1 MKSINAVVF
10 GLFAAVLTLVGCQK
24 AEAVEIGVGYVNNK
38 VVDKEGTNLKVGSEL
53 NNIRYGI
60 TTMVSS
66 ERVESY
72 GAYLGVPLRLQGVQ
86 LEITPT
92 ITTEYY
98 HEAKETVG
106 GVGLNVGYRIN
117 ESLVL
122 EGQGTVNRSFD
133 SSNYTG
139 EVYTVGLT
147 KTF

>member
-1 MKSINAVVF
+1 MKSINVLVF
-10 GLFAAVLTLVGCQK
+10 GLFAAVLTLVGCEKSQ
-24 AEAVEIGVGYVNNK
+24 AVEI
-38 VVDKEGTNLKVGSEL
+38 
-53 NNIRYGI
+53 
-60 TTMVSS
+60 
-66 ERVESY
+66 
-72 GAYLGVPLRLQGVQ
+72 
-86 LEITPT
+86 
-92 ITTEYY
+92 
-98 HEAKETVG
+98 

>member
-10 GLFAAVLTLVGCQK
+10 GLFVAVLTLVGCGK

-38 VVDKEGTNLKVGSEL
+38 VIDKEGTNLKVGSEW
-53 NNIRYGI
+53 NNIRYGL
-60 TTMVSS
+60 TTMVST
-66 ERVESY
+66 ERSESY
-72 GAYLGVPLRLQGVQ
+72 GAYLGIPLRLQGVQ

-98 HEAKETVG
+98 HEAKETIG

-117 ESLVL
+117 KTLVL

>member
-10 GLFAAVLTLVGCQK
+10 GLFAAALTLVGCQK
-24 AEAVEIGVGYVNNK
+24 AEAVEIGVGYVNNN
-38 VVDKEGTNLKVGSEL
+38 VIDKEGTNLKVGSEW
-53 NNIRYGI
+53 NNIRYGV

-98 HEAKETVG
+98 HEAKETIG

>member
-1 MKSINAVVF
+1 MVWRH
-10 GLFAAVLTLVGCQK
+10 
-24 AEAVEIGVGYVNNK
+24 VE
-38 VVDKEGTNLKVGSEL
+38 T
-53 NNIRYGI
+53 
-60 TTMVSS
+60 
-66 ERVESY
+66 Y
-72 GAYLGVPLRLQGVQ
+72 GAYLGVPLRLQGLQ

-98 HEAKETVG
+98 HEAKETIG

-133 SSNYTG
+133 SSNYSG

>member
-1 MKSINAVVF
+1 MKSINVLVF
-10 GLFAAVLTLVGCQK
+10 GLFAAVLTLVGCEK
-24 AEAVEIGVGYVNNK
+24 AQAVEIGVGYVNNN
-38 VVDKEGTNLKVGSEL
+38 VIDKEGTNLKVGSEW
-53 NNIRYGI
+53 NNIRYGL
-60 TTMVSS
+60 TTMVST

-98 HEAKETVG
+98 HEAKETIG

>member
-10 GLFAAVLTLVGCQK
+10 GLFAAALTLVGCQK
-24 AEAVEIGVGYVNNK
+24 AQAVEIGVGYTNNN
-38 VVDKEGTNLKVGSEL
+38 VIDKEGTNLKVGSEWS
-53 NNIRYGI
+53 NIRYGL

-66 ERVESY
+66 ERAETY
-72 GAYLGVPLRLQGVQ
+72 GAYLGVPLRLQGLP

-92 ITTEYY
+92 VTTEYY

-106 GVGLNVGYRIN
+106 GVGLNVGCRIN

-139 EVYTVGLT
+139 EVYTIGLT
-147 KTF
+147 KAF

>member
-1 MKSINAVVF
+1 MKSINVLVF
-10 GLFAAVLTLVGCQK
+10 GLFAAVLTLVGCEK
-24 AEAVEIGVGYVNNK
+24 AQAVEIGVGYVNNS
-38 VVDKEGTNLKVGSEL
+38 VIDKEGTNLKVGSEW
-53 NNIRYGI
+53 NNIRYGV
-60 TTMVSS
+60 TTMVST
-66 ERVESY
+66 ERVETY

-98 HEAKETVG
+98 HEAKETIG

>member
-1 MKSINAVVF
+1 MKSINVLVF
-10 GLFAAVLTLVGCQK
+10 GLFAAALALVGCEK
-24 AEAVEIGVGYVNNK
+24 AGAVEIGVGYVNNS
-38 VVDKEGTNLKVGSEL
+38 VIDKEGTNLKVGSEW
-53 NNIRYGI
+53 NNVRYGV

-72 GAYLGVPLRLQGVQ
+72 GAYLGVPLRLQGLQ

-98 HEAKETVG
+98 HEAKETIG

-139 EVYTVGLT
+139 EVYTVGFT

>member
-38 VVDKEGTNLKVGSEL
+38 VIDKEGTNLKVGSEW
-53 NNIRYGI
+53 NNIRYGV

-98 HEAKETVG
+98 HEAKETIG

-117 ESLVL
+117 KSLVL

>member
-1 MKSINAVVF
+1 MKSINVLVF
-10 GLFAAVLTLVGCQK
+10 GLFAAALALVGCEK
-24 AEAVEIGVGYVNNK
+24 AEAVEIGVGYVNNS
-38 VVDKEGTNLKVGSEL
+38 VIDKEGTNLKVGSEW
-53 NNIRYGI
+53 NNVRYGV

-98 HEAKETVG
+98 HEAKETIG

>member
-1 MKSINAVVF
+1 MKSINVIVF
-10 GLFAAVLTLVGCQK
+10 GLFAAVLTLAGCEK
-24 AEAVEIGVGYVNNK
+24 AQAVEIGVGYVNNN
-38 VVDKEGTNLKVGSEL
+38 VIDKEGTNLKVGSEW
-53 NNIRYGI
+53 NNIRYGV
-60 TTMVSS
+60 TTMVSTES
-66 ERVESY
+66 VESY
-72 GAYLGVPLRLQGVQ
+72 GVYLGVPLHLQGLQ

-98 HEAKETVG
+98 HEAKETIG

>member
-1 MKSINAVVF
+1 MLKLCVVSVI
-10 GLFAAVLTLVGCQK
+10 VLAFSTIQ
-24 AEAVEIGVGYVNNK
+24 AQAVEIGTGYVNNK
-38 VVDKEGTNLKVGSEL
+38 VIDKEGTNLKVGSEW
-53 NNIRYGI
+53 NNIRYGL
-60 TTMVSS
+60 TTMVST
-66 ERVESY
+66 ERAESY
-72 GAYLGVPLRLQGVQ
+72 GAYLGIPLRLQGVQ

-98 HEAKETVG
+98 HEAKETIG

-117 ESLVL
+117 KSLVL

>member
-10 GLFAAVLTLVGCQK
+10 GLFTAALTLVGCQK

-38 VVDKEGTNLKVGSEL
+38 VIDKEGTNLKVGSEW
-53 NNIRYGI
+53 NNIRYGL
-60 TTMVSS
+60 TTMVST
-66 ERVESY
+66 ERAEAY

-98 HEAKETVG
+98 HEAKEAVG

-133 SSNYTG
+133 SSNYSG

>member
-1 MKSINAVVF
+1 MKSINVLVF
-10 GLFAAVLTLVGCQK
+10 GLFAAVLALVGCEK
-24 AEAVEIGVGYVNNK
+24 AQAVEIGVGYVNNK
-38 VVDKEGTNLKVGSEL
+38 VIDKEGTNLKVGSEW
-53 NNIRYGI
+53 NNIRYGV

-72 GAYLGVPLRLQGVQ
+72 GVYLGVPLRLQGVQ

-98 HEAKETVG
+98 HEAKETIG

-133 SSNYTG
+133 SSNYSG

>member
-1 MKSINAVVF
+1 MKSINVIVF
-10 GLFAAVLTLVGCQK
+10 GLFAAVLTLAGCEK
-24 AEAVEIGVGYVNNK
+24 AQAVEIGVGYVNNK
-38 VVDKEGTNLKVGSEL
+38 VIDKEGTNLKVGSEW
-53 NNIRYGI
+53 NNIRYGV
-60 TTMVSS
+60 TTMVSTES
-66 ERVESY
+66 VESY
-72 GAYLGVPLRLQGVQ
+72 GVYLGVPLRLQGLQ

-98 HEAKETVG
+98 HEAKETIG

>member
-1 MKSINAVVF
+1 MKSINVIVF
-10 GLFAAVLTLVGCQK
+10 GLFAAVLTLAGCEK
-24 AEAVEIGVGYVNNK
+24 AQAVEIGVGYVNNK
-38 VVDKEGTNLKVGSEL
+38 VIDKEGTNLKVGSEW
-53 NNIRYGI
+53 NNIRYGV
-60 TTMVSS
+60 TTMVSTES
-66 ERVESY
+66 VESY
-72 GAYLGVPLRLQGVQ
+72 GVYLGVPLRLQGLQ

-98 HEAKETVG
+98 HEAKETIG
-106 GVGLNVGYRIN
+106 GAGLNVGYRIN

>member
-1 MKSINAVVF
+1 MKSINVIVF
-10 GLFAAVLTLVGCQK
+10 GLFAAVLTLAGCEK
-24 AEAVEIGVGYVNNK
+24 AQAVEIGVGYVNNK
-38 VVDKEGTNLKVGSEL
+38 VIDKEGTNLKVGSEW
-53 NNIRYGI
+53 NNIRYGV
-60 TTMVSS
+60 TTMVSTES
-66 ERVESY
+66 VESY
-72 GAYLGVPLRLQGVQ
+72 GVYLGVPLRLQGLQ

-98 HEAKETVG
+98 HEAKETIG

-133 SSNYTG
+133 ISNYTG

>member
-1 MKSINAVVF
+1 MKSINVLVF
-10 GLFAAVLTLVGCQK
+10 GLFAAVLTLVGCEK
-24 AEAVEIGVGYVNNK
+24 AQAVEVGVGYVNNK
-38 VVDKEGTNLKVGSEL
+38 VIDKEGTNLKVGSEW
-53 NNIRYGI
+53 NNIRYGV
-60 TTMVSS
+60 TTTVST
-66 ERVESY
+66 ERVETY

-98 HEAKETVG
+98 HEAKETIG

>member
-1 MKSINAVVF
+1 MKSINVIVF
-10 GLFAAVLTLVGCQK
+10 GLFAAVLTLAGCEK
-24 AEAVEIGVGYVNNK
+24 AQAVEIGVGYVNNN
-38 VVDKEGTNLKVGSEL
+38 VIDKEGTNLKVGSEW
-53 NNIRYGI
+53 NNIRYGV
-60 TTMVSS
+60 TTMVSTES
-66 ERVESY
+66 VESY
-72 GAYLGVPLRLQGVQ
+72 GVYLGVPLHLQGLQ

-98 HEAKETVG
+98 HEAKETIG

-139 EVYTVGLT
+139 EVYTIGLT

>member
-1 MKSINAVVF
+1 MKSINVVVF
-10 GLFAAVLTLVGCQK
+10 GLFAAVLTLAGCERAQ
-24 AEAVEIGVGYVNNK
+24 AVEIGVGYVNNK
-38 VVDKEGTNLKVGSEL
+38 VIDKEGTNLKVGSEW

-72 GAYLGVPLRLQGVQ
+72 GAYLGVPLRLQGIQ

-106 GVGLNVGYRIN
+106 GVGMNVGYRIN

-133 SSNYTG
+133 SSNYSG

>member
-1 MKSINAVVF
+1 MKSINVLVF
-10 GLFAAVLTLVGCQK
+10 GLFAAVLTLVGCEK
-24 AEAVEIGVGYVNNK
+24 AQAVEVGVGYVNNK
-38 VVDKEGTNLKVGSEL
+38 VIDKEGTNLKVGSEW
-53 NNIRYGI
+53 NNIRYGV
-60 TTMVSS
+60 TTMVST

-98 HEAKETVG
+98 HEAKETIG

-147 KTF
+147 KMF

>member
-10 GLFAAVLTLVGCQK
+10 GLFAAALALVGCEK
-24 AEAVEIGVGYVNNK
+24 AQAVEIGVGYVNNK
-38 VVDKEGTNLKVGSEL
+38 VIDKEGTNLKVGSEWS
-53 NNIRYGI
+53 NIRYGL
-60 TTMVSS
+60 TTMVST
-66 ERVESY
+66 ERVETY

-98 HEAKETVG
+98 HEAKETIG

>member
-10 GLFAAVLTLVGCQK
+10 GLFASVLTLAGCGK
-24 AEAVEIGVGYVNNK
+24 AEAVEIGVGYVNNS
-38 VVDKEGTNLKVGSEL
+38 VIDKEGTNLKVGSEW
-53 NNIRYGI
+53 NNIRYGV
-60 TTMVSS
+60 TTMVST
-66 ERVESY
+66 ERVETY

-98 HEAKETVG
+98 HEAKETIG

>member
-10 GLFAAVLTLVGCQK
+10 GLFAAALTLVGCQK
-24 AEAVEIGVGYVNNK
+24 AQAVEIGVGYVNNK
-38 VVDKEGTNLKVGSEL
+38 VIDKEGTNLKVGSEW
-53 NNIRYGI
+53 NNIRYGV

-72 GAYLGVPLRLQGVQ
+72 GAYLGVPLRLQGLQ

-98 HEAKETVG
+98 HEAKETIG

-117 ESLVL
+117 KSLVL

>member
-1 MKSINAVVF
+1 MKSINVVVF
-10 GLFAAVLTLVGCQK
+10 GLLAAVLFLAGCEK
-24 AEAVEIGVGYVNNK
+24 AQAVEIGVGYVNNN
-38 VVDKEGTNLKVGSEL
+38 VIDKEGTNLKVGSEWS
-53 NNIRYGI
+53 NIRYGL

-66 ERVESY
+66 ERVETY
-72 GAYLGVPLRLQGVQ
+72 GVYLGVPLRLQGVQ

-98 HEAKETVG
+98 HEAKETIG

>member
-10 GLFAAVLTLVGCQK
+10 GLFAAALTLVGCEK
-24 AEAVEIGVGYVNNK
+24 AQAVEIGVGYVNNK
-38 VVDKEGTNLKVGSEL
+38 VIDKEGTNLKVGSEW
-53 NNIRYGI
+53 NNIRYGL
-60 TTMVSS
+60 TTMLSR
-66 ERVESY
+66 ERAESY

-133 SSNYTG
+133 SSNYSG

>member
-10 GLFAAVLTLVGCQK
+10 GLFAAVLTLAGCEQAK
-24 AEAVEIGVGYVNNK
+24 AVEIGVGYVNNK
-38 VVDKEGTNLKVGSEL
+38 VIDKEGTNLKVGSEW
-53 NNIRYGI
+53 NNIRYGL
-60 TTMVSS
+60 TTMVSN
-66 ERVESY
+66 ERAESY

-133 SSNYTG
+133 SSNYSG

>member
-1 MKSINAVVF
+1 MKSINVIVF
-10 GLFAAVLTLVGCQK
+10 GLFAAVLTLVGCEK
-24 AEAVEIGVGYVNNK
+24 AQAVEIGVGYVNNN
-38 VVDKEGTNLKVGSEL
+38 VIDKEGTNLKVGSEWS
-53 NNIRYGI
+53 NIRYGI
-60 TTMVSS
+60 TTMVST
-66 ERVESY
+66 ERVETY

-98 HEAKETVG
+98 HEAKETIG

>member
-10 GLFAAVLTLVGCQK
+10 GLFAAVLVLAGCQK
-24 AEAVEIGVGYVNNK
+24 AEAVEVGVGYVNNK
-38 VVDKEGTNLKVGSEL
+38 VIDKEGTNLKVGSEW
-53 NNIRYGI
+53 NNIRYGL
-60 TTMVSS
+60 TTMVST
-66 ERVESY
+66 ERAETY

-133 SSNYTG
+133 SSNYSG

>member
-10 GLFAAVLTLVGCQK
+10 GLFVVVLALAGCQK
-24 AEAVEIGVGYVNNK
+24 AEAVEIGAGYVNNK
-38 VVDKEGTNLKVGSEL
+38 LIDKEGTNLKVGSEW
-53 NNIRYGI
+53 NNIRYGL
-60 TTMVSS
+60 TTMVST
-66 ERVESY
+66 ERAESY

-92 ITTEYY
+92 ITAEYY
-98 HEAKETVG
+98 HEAKETIG

-117 ESLVL
+117 KSLVL

-139 EVYTVGLT
+139 EVYSVGLT

>member
-10 GLFAAVLTLVGCQK
+10 GLFAAVLTLAGCQK
-24 AEAVEIGVGYVNNK
+24 AEAVEIGVGYVNNN
-38 VVDKEGTNLKVGSEL
+38 VIDKEGTNLKVGSEW
-53 NNIRYGI
+53 NNIRNGV

-66 ERVESY
+66 ERAETY

-122 EGQGTVNRSFD
+122 GGQGTVNRSFD
-133 SSNYTG
+133 SSNYSG